1 MKTVYSL
8 TIYVEFRKMAAI
20 IDYIP
25 RVTLSNF
32 KELIKR
38 QAETD
43 KTLFSRFTLKNIQYT
58 VMMSIEEQ
66 KLIFFWEHQGT
77 RNQKTIKLHTEPSNL
92 GNGTVQYFLCPYT
105 SHKCRKLFLDGKTI
119 ASRYAFSH
127 IYSIQ
132 KESRSGRF
140 FYGFGRLEYPVRR
153 YGKQFYRG
161 KTTPYGH
168 KVWTYHK
175 KLEKYNRQLD
185 EYILPASR
193 GRKPLIIK

>member
-1 MKTVYSL
+1 
-8 TIYVEFRKMAAI
+8 MAAI

-105 SHKCRKLFLDGKTI
+105 SHKCRKLFLDGRRSQVGMLLAIFTVFRKR
-119 ASRYAFSH
+119 ADPAAFSMDSDDWNTQYEDTGNSSIEEKQPLMDIKFGH
-127 IYSIQ
+127 IIRNW
-132 KESRSGRF
+132 KN
-140 FYGFGRLEYPVRR
+140 
-153 YGKQFYRG
+153 
-161 KTTPYGH
+161 TT
-168 KVWTYHK
+168 
-175 KLEKYNRQLD
+175 D
-185 EYILPASR
+185 S
-193 GRKPLIIK
+193 

>member
-1 MKTVYSL
+1 
-8 TIYVEFRKMAAI
+8 MAAI

-119 ASRYAFSH
+119 ASRYAFSN

-193 GRKPLIIK
+193 GRKPLVIK

>member
-1 MKTVYSL
+1 
-8 TIYVEFRKMAAI
+8 MAAI

-66 KLIFFWEHQGT
+66 ELIFFWEYQGT

-92 GNGTVQYFLCPYT
+92 GNGSVRYFLCPYT

-132 KESRSGRF
+132 KESR
-140 FYGFGRLEYPVRR
+140 
-153 YGKQFYRG
+153 
-161 KTTPYGH
+161 
-168 KVWTYHK
+168 
-175 KLEKYNRQLD
+175 
-185 EYILPASR
+185 
-193 GRKPLIIK
+193 PLFLWIRTIGIPSTKIRETVL